1 MLPVSFFDFKPPILV
16 FILALSRLH
25 LARVWLVDMCVTTQ
39 KTKLILWMLLLGG
52 MKLCA
57 QSPLELESKSAF
69 FVVPGVSG
77 LLTQDE
83 YTARYLANN
92 SVQASNAI
100 EVSVMH
106 FNDTA
111 VVADQRKK
119 ASPKEKPKTIGPVIQ
134 ISLVFTRPIF
144 DAAFGTFSAADMAQI
159 RQALAKFSQWTESAT
174 SPTGTEFRRPFPQP
188 LPWPVASETDGR
200 IILTEQPLLFLRD
213 QKGAAFLL
221 LDKDKAFPG
230 GMEKVAATTAATGAA
245 PAAGAAGAEAAAGGE
260 AAGAKAKVK
269 YTDHWLS
276 ADDVALFE
284 AALSKV
290 DDVLKQNRDAIQKL
304 Q

>member
-1 MLPVSFFDFKPPILV
+1 MLPVSSITSKPPIPV
-16 FILALSRLH
+16 FILASNRLH
-25 LARVWLVDMCVTTQ
+25 LARVWLADTRVTTQ
-39 KTKLILWMLLLGG
+39 KTRLILWTLLLGG
-52 MKLCA
+52 TTLCA
-57 QSPLELESKSAF
+57 QSPLELGSKSVF
-69 FVVPGVSG
+69 FVVRGSSG

-83 YTARYLANN
+83 YVSRYRANN

-119 ASPKEKPKTIGPVIQ
+119 ASPKDKPKTIGPVIQ
-134 ISLVFTRPIF
+134 ISLAFTRPIF
-144 DAAFGTFSAADMAQI
+144 DTAFGTFSAADMAQI
-159 RQALAKFSQWTESAT
+159 RQALAKFSQWKTESVTNPA
-174 SPTGTEFRRPFPQP
+174 GTEFRRPFPQA
-188 LPWPVASETDGR
+188 LPWPVASEANGTV
-200 IILTEQPLLFLRD
+200 ILTEQSLMFLRD

-230 GMEKVAATTAATGAA
+230 GMEKVAATTAAAGAA
-245 PAAGAAGAEAAAGGE
+245 PAAGAAEAEAAAGGA
-260 AAGAKAKVK
+260 AAGAKVK

-276 ADDVALFE
+276 AGDVALLE
-284 AALSKV
+284 AALGKV
-290 DDVLKQNRDAIQKL
+290 DDVLRQNRAAIQKL